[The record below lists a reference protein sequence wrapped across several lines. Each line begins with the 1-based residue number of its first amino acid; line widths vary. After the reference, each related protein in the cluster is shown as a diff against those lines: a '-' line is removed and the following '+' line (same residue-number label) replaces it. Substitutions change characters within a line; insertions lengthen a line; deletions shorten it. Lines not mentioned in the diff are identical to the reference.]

1 MSTETITIIGWS
13 LVGLLMF
20 GMIIRLIVGT
30 IQSYRQQK
38 KYLPNMKVGD
48 SVWFPTSAT
57 DIYGVVEEIDGDLVK
72 VSLTIRK
79 DRLHSN
85 QKPGE

>member
-1 MSTETITIIGWS
+1 MSAETNIIIGWS

-20 GMIIRLIVGT
+20 GMIIRLIVGVVRT
-30 IQSYRQQK
+30 TRQQK
-38 KYLPNMKVGD
+38 KYLPNMKAGD
-48 SVWFPTSAT
+48 SVWFSTPAT
-57 DIYGVVEEIDGDLVK
+57 DINGVVEEIDGDFVK

-85 QKPGE
+85 QK